1 MIEDLSESDENCCK
15 SCFDDL
21 VNDNMVKYQI
31 NNNNTWLLSNY
42 CETCVN
48 YLINNSW
55 KIFKD
60 SVEKADCKK
69 ALNKILEVGPPINLR
84 DKGGFPN
91 PIDNNLLTEVD
102 KLLFCRENIIKSAKL
117 KDSLIGNE
125 REQYITFLKNFE
137 FK

>member
-1 MIEDLSESDENCCK
+1 MSSDSDSNENTCL

-21 VNDNMVKYQI
+21 DETNMVKYQI
-31 NNNNTWLLSNY
+31 NNNKTWLSSYY

-84 DKGGFPN
+84 DKCGFPN

-102 KLLFCRENIIKSAKL
+102 NILFCKENKITSAKL
-117 KDSLIGNE
+117 KDSLEGIE
-125 REQYITFLKNFE
+125 REKYINFLKNFE